1 MKHTKE
7 IVFIVVF
14 ILFLF
19 FMYYLYFPSSLVEPF
34 QEGISNAESDNPV
47 IQIGKNSST
56 INSLRERIDS
66 IDPDKILK
74 KLDDMTDGIKANA
87 ENITQLRDAQSKMGD
102 ALATGDTGEGDDDE
116 DDVDN
121 DESEDTM

>member
-19 FMYYLYFPSSLVEPF
+19 CMYYLYFPSSLVEPF
-34 QEGISNAESDNPV
+34 QEGISNAESANPV

-56 INSLRERIDS
+56 INSLRERIDG

-74 KLDDMTDGIKANA
+74 SLDDMTDGIKANA
-87 ENITQLRDAQSKMGD
+87 DNIAQLRDAQSKMGD
-102 ALATGDTGEGDDDE
+102 ALASGDNNDEGDADEEDADEE
-116 DDVDN
+116 DD
-121 DESEDTM
+121 TT